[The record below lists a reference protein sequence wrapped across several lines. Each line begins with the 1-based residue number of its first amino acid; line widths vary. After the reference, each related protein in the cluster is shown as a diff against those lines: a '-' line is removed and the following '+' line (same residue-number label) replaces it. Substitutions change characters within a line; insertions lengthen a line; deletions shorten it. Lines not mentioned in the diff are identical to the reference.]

1 MTNKTFDKK
10 SVITAVMI
18 AEGGSKYT
26 NDPSDRGGPTR
37 YGITQAKANE
47 PACKALWAKH
57 NFNGDMQNL
66 PEGLAFDIYDR
77 EFWSKIRMDDV
88 LEMSTPLAYL
98 LFSIGVNSGASVAG
112 MHLQR
117 ALNVYNQQASL
128 YPDLIV
134 DGGVGQK
141 TIDALYA
148 CLSKRGVDGL
158 RAMLMTVFSLQMM
171 KYIEIAEK
179 NPSQEKYSLG
189 WANRVIEAI
198 REYGQDLI

>member
-1 MTNKTFDKK
+1 MSKPFNKAIAIQAIMT
-10 SVITAVMI
+10 

-26 NDPSDRGGPTR
+26 NDPDDGGGPTR
-37 YGITQAKANE
+37 YGITEAKANE

-66 PEGLAFDIYDR
+66 PEGLAFDIYDQK
-77 EFWSKIRMDDV
+77 FWTKIRMDDI
-88 LEMSTPLAYL
+88 LKMSTPLAYL
-98 LFSIGVNSGASVAG
+98 LFSISVNSGASVAG
-112 MHLQR
+112 EHLQR
-117 ALNVYNQQASL
+117 TLNVYNQQASL
-128 YPDLIV
+128 YPDLEV

-141 TIDALYA
+141 TIDALFT

-158 RAMLMTVFSLQMM
+158 RAVLMTVFSLQMCM
-171 KYIEIAEK
+171 YVEIAEK
-179 NPSQEKYSLG
+179 KPSQEKWSLG